1 MLEVTGGNVN
11 DCSQDTQI
19 ASQDTQIAAGVRS
32 QNAPGSSE
40 FPDFM

>member
-11 DCSQDTQI
+11 DC
-19 ASQDTQIAAGVRS
+19 SQDTQIAAGVRS